1 MKKQTF
7 TGLVA
12 GGLAAVTLG
21 AGLLANPYLEAATGR
36 YPGSVPAAVEKVEFF
51 SDDGSAISRQ
61 GTYQTTDRQATVRT
75 WYAQRFQISPAADNY
90 TSGDCLWLSRAR
102 HLARLRYA
110 TSVLLCAQPR
120 GTRIVVNESIDLM
133 P

>member
-1 MKKQTF
+1 MKKKTF
-7 TGLVA
+7 AGLVA

-21 AGLLANPYLEAATGR
+21 GGLLATPYIEAAMGR
-36 YPGSVPAAVEKVEFF
+36 YPGAVPVAVEKVEFF
-51 SDDGSAISRQ
+51 AGDGSAISRE
-61 GTYQTTDRQATVRT
+61 GEFQTTDRQATVRT
-75 WYAQRFQISPAADNY
+75 WYAQRFQLSPAADNY
-90 TSGDCLWLSRAR
+90 TSGDCVWLSRAR

-110 TSVLLCAQPR
+110 TSVLLCTPPR

>member
-21 AGLLANPYLEAATGR
+21 VGLLANPYLEAATGR
-36 YPGSVPAAVEKVEFF
+36 YPGSVPVAVEKVEFF
-51 SDDGSAISRQ
+51 SEDGSAISRQ
-61 GTYQTTDRQATVRT
+61 GVYQTEDQQSTVRA

-90 TSGDCLWLSRAR
+90 TSGDCVWLSRAR

-110 TSVLLCAQPR
+110 TSVLLCSQPR
-120 GTRIVVNESIDLM
+120 GTRIVVNETIGRW